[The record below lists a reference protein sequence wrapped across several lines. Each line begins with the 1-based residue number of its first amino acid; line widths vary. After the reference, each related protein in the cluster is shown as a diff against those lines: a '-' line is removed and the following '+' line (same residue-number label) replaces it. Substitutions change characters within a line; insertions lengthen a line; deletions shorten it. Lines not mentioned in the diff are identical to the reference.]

1 MSGSARAVETDP
13 AMHLH
18 LVFIGKTAFADL
30 ETGIK
35 RYYERLRHYLPAHI
49 HILKA
54 ERISPRGAEAPLKE
68 REAERV
74 LRLVEKKECL
84 VIWDQN
90 GTQIDSIALAGFLDD
105 RRSSGVSELW
115 MVIGGPLGVSQKLLQ
130 RADFVLSLSRMTFP
144 HDLARLMVMEQLYR
158 AFTILKGEAYHK

>member
-1 MSGSARAVETDP
+1 
-13 AMHLH
+13 MHLH

-35 RYYERLRHYLPAHI
+35 RYHERLRHYLPAHI

-54 ERISPRGAEAPLKE
+54 ERIPPRGAEAPPKE

-74 LRLVEKKECL
+74 LKLVGKKGCL
-84 VIWDQN
+84 IIWDQN
-90 GTQIDSIALAGFLDD
+90 GTQLDSVALAGFLDD
-105 RRSSGVSELW
+105 RRSSGVPELW
-115 MVIGGPLGVSQKLLQ
+115 MVLGGPLGVSQKLLQ

>member
-1 MSGSARAVETDP
+1 MR
-13 AMHLH
+13 LH
-18 LVFIGKTAFADL
+18 LLFIGKTAFPDL
-30 ETGIK
+30 ETGIN
-35 RYYERLRHYLPAHI
+35 RFLERLRFYIPAQI

-54 ERISPRGAEAPLKE
+54 EKIPPKGAEEPIKE

-74 LRLVEKKECL
+74 LKLVGKKGCL

-90 GTQIDSIALAGFLDD
+90 GKETDSVSFAGFLNDLRD
-105 RRSSGVSELW
+105 GGVSEVW
-115 MVIGGPLGVSQKLLQ
+115 MVVGGPLGVSQGLLA